1 MVDTLYQ
8 AIENQI
14 KRAQSN
20 IYTALPAKVI
30 SFDGHTVQ
38 CKPMIN
44 RVLANGEEIS
54 IPPLVDVPAQFP
66 HAGGFCMT
74 VPIKAGDEGLVV
86 FSSRCIDGWFA
97 SGEASKP
104 LDNRM
109 NDLSDGFFIVGCNS
123 VPNKIPNFYHDGVS
137 MQTDDG
143 QTHIRLTEGT
153 IYIKGNIVH
162 EGNNQQ
168 FGNYDQIGSFNQSNG
183 NTISSGIITAQ
194 DVITNK
200 GISLN
205 THRHTGVKS
214 GDDTTGEPT

>member
-38 CKPMIN
+38 CNPMIN

-97 SGEASKP
+97 SGKASKP

-162 EGNNQQ
+162 EGNKQQ

>member
-1 MVDTLYQ
+1 MTDSLFQ

-20 IYTALPAKVI
+20 IYTALPASVI

-66 HAGGFCMT
+66 HAGGFCIT
-74 VPIKAGDEGLVV
+74 VPIKPGDEGLVV

-97 SGEASKP
+97 SGNASKP
-104 LDNRM
+104 LDNRI

-123 VPNKIPNFYHDGVS
+123 VPNKIPDFYHEGVS

-143 QTHIRLTEGT
+143 QTHIRLINGT
-153 IYIKGNIVH
+153 IYIKGNIEH
-162 EGNNQQ
+162 EGNVKQV
-168 FGNYDQIGSFNQSNG
+168 GNYNQTGSFSQTNG
-183 NTISSGIITAQ
+183 NTNSSGTITAQ
-194 DVITNK
+194 DVKTNK
-200 GISLN
+200 GIDLN
-205 THRHTGVKS
+205 THTHIGVQSGNSTTGVPK
-214 GDDTTGEPT
+214 